1 MPINTP
7 HPSYTVEA
15 GEYTSAAYNGDVKCF
30 VPRGRGWT
38 DADHRA
44 FVERPAYF
52 NVTKRTTD
60 ALIGAM
66 LRKPYVTTVED
77 PFVSEK
83 MNFDTMLSY
92 ILRDI
97 MLTSR
102 VGILVDFNEEL
113 GTPYLTPY
121 DNAAIINWGD
131 DFVVLRE
138 DYFSVDPKDKYK
150 KEVKCQYRELTL
162 VDGVYTVN
170 IWRAK
175 GTDQNMFQ
183 IVETM
188 QPSSRGSVL
197 DFIPFVFINSQDTTD
212 ECHKPV
218 MFNMAEI
225 NIAHFKSSADIEHL
239 AHFFALPQMYIA
251 GGFEG
256 EVEGTLAVGV
266 PNAWVLAPQSTVS
279 YAQANSSGFDSL
291 MKLIDKKEEQMA
303 SLGSRMLAKAGV
315 ESAEA
320 LKLRAA
326 GENSILIGLV
336 NAVEEGLKQVLKIYS
351 LWEGK
356 GIDEV
361 EFYMSRDFTNLAVTP
376 TEVSSL
382 LALFTS
388 GQISQETLL
397 QRLYEGEIVDN
408 VEEEMQRLNSQA

>member
-1 MPINTP
+1 MPINTL
-7 HPSYTVEA
+7 HPSYTVAA
-15 GEYTSAAYNGDVKCF
+15 GEYTSAAYNGDVKEF
-30 VPRGRGWT
+30 IPRASGWSN
-38 DADHRA
+38 ADHKA

-66 LRKPYVTTVED
+66 LRKPYVTTVEY
-77 PFVSEK
+77 PYVSEK

-92 ILRDI
+92 VLRDI

-102 VGILVDFNEEL
+102 VGILVDYNEEMQ
-113 GTPYLTPY
+113 TPYLTPY
-121 DNAAIINWGD
+121 DNNAIVNWGD

-138 DYFSVDPKDKYK
+138 DYYQVDPKDKYK
-150 KEVKCQYRELTL
+150 KTVKCQYRELTI
-162 VDGVYTVN
+162 VDDVYTVN
-170 IWRAK
+170 IWRSK
-175 GTDQNMFQ
+175 GTDDNKYA
-183 IVETM
+183 IVESY
-188 QPSSRGSVL
+188 QPTSRGVTL
-197 DFIPFVFINSQDTTD
+197 DFIPFVFINSHDTTD

-256 EVEGTLAVGV
+256 DVEGTLAVGV
-266 PNAWVLAPQSTVS
+266 PNAWVLAENSKVD
-279 YAQANSSGFDSL
+279 YAQASSSGFDSL

-320 LKLRAA
+320 LKLRSA

-336 NAVEEGLKQVLKIYS
+336 NAVEEGIKQVLKYYVMW
-351 LWEGK
+351 LGENP
-356 GIDEV
+356 DDV
-361 EFYMSRDFTNLAVTP
+361 EFYMSRDFTNIAVSP
-376 TEVSSL
+376 AEVSSL

-388 GQISQETLL
+388 NQISQETLL

-408 VEEEMQRLNSQA
+408 VEEEKERLGNQA